1 MLINQGLSHS
11 TKQQVQHTTS
21 GESNACWQSSSG
33 KPSKSMNKRTIWFNT
48 ANPALATIRRITSM
62 SHQKVTIGS

>member
-11 TKQQVQHTTS
+11 TKLNKYKVLLR
-21 GESNACWQSSSG
+21 ERAMPAG
-33 KPSKSMNKRTIWFNT
+33 KALLASPASPRINEQFGLI

-62 SHQKVTIGS
+62 SDKKVTIGS